1 MQPTRK
7 QHGQTSLQQ
16 TPTISPTPSSTTT
29 LTPFHTTD
37 ISCKKCTA
45 NSLKECS
52 LTSLMKVSSSAHW
65 TDSLT
70 VSLAPTH
77 LASKLQASSTL
88 TPTSPCSTRWSI
100 NLLTQCGQ
108 VFTKTRT
115 ATATA
120 TTSLTALFMTTFS
133 VGLRQLLTQ

>member
-7 QHGQTSLQQ
+7 PLGQTSLQQ
-16 TPTISPTPSSTTT
+16 TPTISPTQSSTTT

-52 LTSLMKVSSSAHW
+52 PTSLMKASSSALL
-65 TDSLT
+65 TDSLK

-100 NLLTQCGQ
+100 NLLTPCGQ

-115 ATATA
+115 ATASA
-120 TTSLTALFMTTFS
+120 TTNLTAWFTTTFS
-133 VGLRQLLTQ
+133 VGLRQWLTQ